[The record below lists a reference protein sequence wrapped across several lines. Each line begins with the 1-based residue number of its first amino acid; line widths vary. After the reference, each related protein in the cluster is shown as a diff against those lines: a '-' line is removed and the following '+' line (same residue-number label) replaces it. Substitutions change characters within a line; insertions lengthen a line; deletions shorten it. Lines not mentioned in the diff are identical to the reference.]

1 MESPVFKLEKVV
13 RTRTEEMRDFEG
25 PLDLILFLLSRNKME
40 IQDISIS
47 MICDQYLAWIAQRQ
61 SMDLEVASE
70 FITMASQL
78 MYIKSRMLLSIE
90 DEEAKNEMDAL
101 IESLEERKRNE
112 SYAEIKE
119 TAARLA
125 PLAEFG
131 RNIVTRNPEPLE
143 RRKVYEYS
151 QRVSDLGAALAELR
165 SRSARSL
172 PSPEAA
178 FREIAQHEPYP
189 VETKAEEILRRLRE
203 EGILR
208 FARIFFGCRSR
219 SEIVATFLA
228 LLELCRRAMLR
239 LFGPMADY
247 SVEAVDPAAPE
258 ETAIAVEERP
268 EAVPEFG
275 PRRGLRRRRR
285 ERNAAPAPQ

>member
-13 RTRTEEMRDFEG
+13 RTRNEEMQDFEG

-47 MICDQYLAWIAQRQ
+47 LICDQYLAWIAQRQ

-90 DEEAKNEMDAL
+90 DEEAQNEMDAL

-112 SYAEIKE
+112 SYAEIKAM
-119 TAARLA
+119 AAKLG
-125 PLAEFG
+125 PLGEFG
-131 RNIVTRNPEPLE
+131 RNVLTRDPEPLE
-143 RRKVYEYS
+143 RGKVYEYN
-151 QRVSDLGAALAELR
+151 QRLTDLSAALAELR

-178 FREIAQHEPYP
+178 FREIVQHEPYP
-189 VETKAEEILRRLRE
+189 VETKAEELLRRLRE
-203 EGILR
+203 EGVLKWFR
-208 FARIFFGCRSR
+208 VFFGCRSR

-228 LLELCRRAMLR
+228 VLELCRGRMIR
-239 LFGPMADY
+239 LFGPREDY
-247 SVEAVDPAAPE
+247 SVEAVDGESAAE
-258 ETAIAVEERP
+258 VAEERP

-285 ERNAAPAPQ
+285 ERNAAAAPQ

>member
-13 RTRTEEMRDFEG
+13 RTRNEEMQDFEG

-47 MICDQYLAWIAQRQ
+47 LICDQYLAWIAQRQ

-90 DEEAKNEMDAL
+90 DEEARNEMDAL

-112 SYAEIKE
+112 SYAEIKAM
-119 TAARLA
+119 AAKLG
-125 PLAEFG
+125 PLGEFG
-131 RNIVTRNPEPLE
+131 RNVLTRDPEPLE
-143 RRKVYEYS
+143 RGKVYEYN
-151 QRVSDLGAALAELR
+151 QRLTDLSAALAELR

-178 FREIAQHEPYP
+178 FREIVQHEPYP
-189 VETKAEEILRRLRE
+189 VETKAEELLRRLRE
-203 EGILR
+203 EGVLKWFR
-208 FARIFFGCRSR
+208 VFFGCRSR

-228 LLELCRRAMLR
+228 VLELCRGRMIR
-239 LFGPMADY
+239 LFGPREDY
-247 SVEAVDPAAPE
+247 SVEAVDGESATE
-258 ETAIAVEERP
+258 VVEERP

-285 ERNAAPAPQ
+285 ERNAAAAPQ

>member
-13 RTRTEEMRDFEG
+13 RTRSEEMQDFEG

-47 MICDQYLAWIAQRQ
+47 LICDQYLAWIAKRQ

-78 MYIKSRMLLSIE
+78 MYIKSRMLLSVE
-90 DEEAKNEMDAL
+90 DEEARTEMDAL

-112 SYAEIKE
+112 SYAKIKE
-119 TAARLA
+119 MAARLG
-125 PLAEFG
+125 PLGEFG
-131 RNIVTRNPEPLE
+131 RNIVTRDPEPLE
-143 RRKVYEYS
+143 HGKVYEYN
-151 QRVSDLGAALAELR
+151 QRLTDLSAALAELR
-165 SRSARSL
+165 SRSTRSL

-189 VETKAEEILRRLRE
+189 VETKAEEILRRLKE
-203 EGILR
+203 EGTLK
-208 FARIFFGCRSR
+208 FFKVFFGCRSR

-228 LLELCRRAMLR
+228 VLELCRRTMLR
-239 LFGPMADY
+239 LFGPPSDY
-247 SVEAVDPAAPE
+247 SMEAVDGESVTEAPE
-258 ETAIAVEERP
+258 EQP

-275 PRRGLRRRRR
+275 PRRRLRRRRR
-285 ERNAAPAPQ
+285 QERAAASPAQ

>member
-13 RTRTEEMRDFEG
+13 RSRNEEPRDFEG

-47 MICDQYLAWIAQRQ
+47 LICDQYLNWIAERQ
-61 SMDLEVASE
+61 KMDLEIASE

-90 DEEAKNEMDAL
+90 DEEAQNEMDAL

-112 SYAEIKE
+112 SYAKIKDM
-119 TAARLA
+119 AAKLA
-125 PLAEFG
+125 PLGEFG
-131 RNIVTRNPEPLE
+131 RDIMTRNPEPLE
-143 RRKVYEYS
+143 HGKVYEYN
-151 QRVSDLGAALAELR
+151 QRVTDLGAALAELR

-189 VETKAEEILRRLRE
+189 VETKAEEILRRLRD
-203 EGILR
+203 EGILKWFR
-208 FARIFFGCRSR
+208 VFLGCRSR

-228 LLELCRRAMLR
+228 VLELCRGHMIR
-239 LFGPMADY
+239 LFGSPLDY
-247 SVEAVDPAAPE
+247 SVEAADGETVPE
-258 ETAIAVEERP
+258 GVEERP

-285 ERNAAPAPQ
+285 ERNAAAAP

>member
-13 RTRTEEMRDFEG
+13 RARNEEMQDFEG

-47 MICDQYLAWIAQRQ
+47 LICDQYLNWIAQRQ
-61 SMDLEVASE
+61 KMDLEIASE

-90 DEEAKNEMDAL
+90 DEEAQNEMDAL

-112 SYAEIKE
+112 SYAKIKDM
-119 TAARLA
+119 AAKLA
-125 PLAEFG
+125 PLGEFG
-131 RNIVTRNPEPLE
+131 RDIMTRNPEPLE
-143 RRKVYEYS
+143 HGKVYEYN
-151 QRVSDLGAALAELR
+151 QRVTDLGAALAELR

-189 VETKAEEILRRLRE
+189 VETKAEEILRRLRD
-203 EGILR
+203 EGVLKWFR
-208 FARIFFGCRSR
+208 VFFGCRSR

-228 LLELCRRAMLR
+228 VLELCRGRMIR
-239 LFGPMADY
+239 LFGSPLDY
-247 SVEAVDPAAPE
+247 SVEAADGETVPE
-258 ETAIAVEERP
+258 GVEERP

-285 ERNAAPAPQ
+285 ERNAAAAP

>member
-1 MESPVFKLEKVV
+1 MDSPVFKLEKVV
-13 RTRTEEMRDFEG
+13 RTRTEEMQDFEG

-40 IQDISIS
+40 IQDISITL
-47 MICDQYLAWIAQRQ
+47 ICDQYLNWIARRQ

-90 DEEAKNEMDAL
+90 DEEAQTEMDAL

-112 SYAEIKE
+112 SYAKIKDM
-119 TAARLA
+119 AAKLG
-125 PLAEFG
+125 PLGGFG
-131 RNIVTRNPEPLE
+131 RSIMTRDPEPLE
-143 RRKVYEYS
+143 RGKVYEYN
-151 QRVSDLGAALAELR
+151 QRLSDLSAALAELR

-178 FREIAQHEPYP
+178 FREIARHEPYP
-189 VETKAEEILRRLRE
+189 VETKAEELLRRLRE
-203 EGILR
+203 EGPLKWLGV
-208 FARIFFGCRSR
+208 FFGSRSR

-228 LLELCRRAMLR
+228 VLELCRNRMIR
-239 LFGPMADY
+239 LFGPPSDY
-247 SVEAVDPAAPE
+247 SVEAVDGESVAE
-258 ETAIAVEERP
+258 STEERP
-268 EAVPEFG
+268 EAAPEFG

-285 ERNAAPAPQ
+285 VAAAPPG